1 MRRAEF
7 IVICGFFLALF
18 LFMLMILFMYLNNEL
33 GFWISTISGT
43 LTVILSMEYGWRYD
57 V

>member
-7 IVICGFFLALF
+7 IVVCGFFLALF
-18 LFMLMILFMYLNNEL
+18 LFMLMVLFVYLNNEL
-33 GFWISTISGT
+33 GVWISTTLGA